1 MPTYQEISQGMVE
14 GFLPDKAEGVNA
26 IIQFDLT
33 GDNGGQ
39 FYLEINDG
47 AIEAKDGVSEDAKMT
62 LTSSLDDYYAVI
74 MGQMNPMNAFMQG
87 KIKVKG
93 DMGLAMKMQ
102 GMFKREE

>member
-14 GFLPDKAEGVNA
+14 SFLPDKAEGVNA

-39 FYLEINDG
+39 FYLEIKDG
-47 AIEAKDGVSEDAKMT
+47 AVEAHDGTSEDAKMT
-62 LTSSLDDYYAVI
+62 LTASLEDYYAVT

-87 KIKVKG
+87 KLKVKG

-102 GMFKREE
+102 TMFKREE

>member
-14 GFLPDKAEGVNA
+14 NFLPDSASGVNA

-33 GDNGGQ
+33 GETGGQ
-39 FYLEINDG
+39 FYLTLKDG
-47 AIEAKDGVSEDAKMT
+47 TIEAQDGTSDEANMT
-62 LTSSLDDYYAVI
+62 LTSSVDDYYAVAT
-74 MGQMNPMNAFMQG
+74 GQMNPMNAFMQG

-102 GMFKREE
+102 GMFKVD